1 MSGMTYLL
9 DGSVLV
15 ALYIADHRFHDR
27 ATRWFA
33 SIRGDAGFATCSV
46 TEGTLLRLHMTHA
59 ENRSAK
65 AAWAALANCRSI
77 DGHEFWD
84 DWFSYEDVPHDNLQG
99 CKQVTDAWLVE
110 LARRRGGKLAT
121 LDAALAV
128 LHPDVV
134 DLVPVVL

>member
-1 MSGMTYLL
+1 MSAPRYLL

-15 ALYIADHRFHDR
+15 ALYIADHQFHDR
-27 ATRWFA
+27 AARWFA
-33 SIRGDAGFATCSV
+33 SIKGGAGFATCSV

-59 ENRSAK
+59 EDRSAA

-77 DGHEFWD
+77 DRHEFWD
-84 DWFSYEDVPHDNLQG
+84 DAFSYEAVPYNNLQG
-99 CKQVTDAWLVE
+99 HRQVTEAWLVE

-128 LHPDVV
+128 LYPDVV
-134 DLVPVVL
+134 ELVPVVL